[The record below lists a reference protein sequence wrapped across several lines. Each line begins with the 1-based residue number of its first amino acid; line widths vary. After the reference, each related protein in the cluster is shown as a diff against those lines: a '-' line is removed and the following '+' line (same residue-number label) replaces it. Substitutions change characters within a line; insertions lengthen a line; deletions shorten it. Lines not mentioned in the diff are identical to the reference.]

1 MRNILVSAISF
12 VNPTKNGSEIYTT
25 FAKRLINDVLT
36 KTPYD
41 IMITTNNIDNF
52 SDVIGLNNSRVIIR
66 HELLENH
73 KTHVGVFNQL
83 LKFNAIKD
91 IDKKY
96 DWVLYL
102 DCDAGFTEKIDVNV
116 LERLIDNWES
126 RGHDMVALRTNATY
140 VDSELQYLDGL
151 SNKCSVFG
159 GYLLPLFLSG
169 KFFSC
174 ALNPLR
180 SFEDMSYI
188 LSKMSRPKN
197 LDNVALLL
205 VDPW

>member
-12 VNPTKNGSEIYTT
+12 VNPTKNGSEIYAT

-52 SDVIGLNNSRVIIR
+52 SDVIGLNNSKIIIR

-83 LKFNAIKD
+83 LKFNTIKD

-102 DCDAGFTEKIDVNV
+102 DCDAGFTEKIDVN
-116 LERLIDNWES
+116 EEDE
-126 RGHDMVALRTNATY
+126 D
-140 VDSELQYLDGL
+140 
-151 SNKCSVFG
+151 FG
-159 GYLLPLFLSG
+159 
-169 KFFSC
+169 
-174 ALNPLR
+174 
-180 SFEDMSYI
+180 SYDEFTP
-188 LSKMSRPKN
+188 SMN
-197 LDNVALLL
+197 
-205 VDPW
+205 